1 MKTAK
6 NEVVFAIYATLVSN
20 PVQTTSELPTQY
32 KEYQDV
38 FEKNNADMLPQHHPY
53 DCSIDLQ
60 EGTQPSFSPIYNL
73 SQNELA
79 ALREYL
85 DENLAKNFI

>member
-1 MKTAK
+1 MF
-6 NEVVFAIYATLVSN
+6 VFYATLI
-20 PVQTTSELPTQY
+20 TELVKGSKALSIQY

-38 FEKNNADMLPQHHPY
+38 FEKKNPDLLPQHHPY
-53 DCSIDLQ
+53 DCAINLQ
-60 EGTQPSFSPIYNL
+60 EGTQPSFGPIYNL

-79 ALREYL
+79 TLQEYL